1 MPWLGLKIDAPLL
14 LLIKFYYLSKLN
26 FDKYIGMLMFRSLNL
41 LIIVLFCLSPTW
53 VYSQSIDGLQEIVK
67 IQQDKISSIEDNLK
81 RLIGSIEEQT
91 NSNKSNASLKLVE
104 DQINDINQRLR
115 LLESNIKNITNLA
128 YNLDFSLKRIERHLE
143 LSSIQE
149 KDVSKKVSNLNN
161 KKETNVVNKPEI
173 KQESLNSKTEGV
185 LGFIKETENKKD
197 KSQEKV
203 VNNQKNKTK
212 NDSFLPKGTDK
223 ENFNYALDLA
233 SQLDF
238 ESAEKAF
245 KEFLKIHKESDK
257 IADAQYWLGR
267 VYYAQKKFEEAA
279 IALAEFNSVFP
290 NDPRFQETTLLI
302 AESAVNF
309 APKDQLCDILKQSL
323 EFMINPSDKFVK
335 RITILKNEKQ
345 CTTG

>member
-1 MPWLGLKIDAPLL
+1 MLKSLKILTYFL
-14 LLIKFYYLSKLN
+14 FFLS
-26 FDKYIGMLMFRSLNL
+26 SNL
-41 LIIVLFCLSPTW
+41 VF
-53 VYSQSIDGLQEIVK
+53 SQSIDGLQEIVK
-67 IQQDKISSIEDNLK
+67 LQQDKISTIEDNLK

-91 NSNKSNASLKLVE
+91 NSNKSMINSKLIE
-104 DQINDINQRLR
+104 NQINDIVQKLR
-115 LLESNIKNITNLA
+115 LLESNVKNMTNLA
-128 YNLDFSLKRIERHLE
+128 YNLDFAVKRIERHLE

-149 KDVSKKVSNLNN
+149 KDDTKNVSNSTNQ
-161 KKETNVVNKPEI
+161 KVYETLKKPEI

-185 LGFIKETENKKD
+185 LGFIKENETNKD
-197 KSQEKV
+197 NSSNTDV
-203 VNNQKNKTK
+203 VDLKNKMD
-212 NDSFLPKGTDK
+212 NVNILPKGTAG

-238 ESAEKAF
+238 LNAEKAF

-257 IADAQYWLGR
+257 VADAQYWLGR
-267 VYYAQKKFEEAA
+267 VYFAQKKFEEAA

-309 APKDQLCDILKQSL
+309 APKDQLCDILKRSL
-323 EFMINPSDKFVK
+323 EFMVNPSDKFVK
-335 RITILKNEKQ
+335 KIKILKNKNQ

>member
-1 MPWLGLKIDAPLL
+1 MLMHRSLKI
-14 LLIKFYYLSKLN
+14 LIC
-26 FDKYIGMLMFRSLNL
+26 I
-41 LIIVLFCLSPTW
+41 LFCFSPTLALT
-53 VYSQSIDGLQEIVK
+53 QSIDGLQEIVK
-67 IQQDKISSIEDNLK
+67 THQDKISNIEDNLK
-81 RLIGSIEEQT
+81 KLIGSIEEQT
-91 NSNKSNASLKLVE
+91 NLNKSNINLKSVE
-104 DQINDINQRLR
+104 NQINDINQRLS
-115 LLESNIKNITNLA
+115 LLESNIKNITNLV

-143 LSSIQE
+143 LSSIQD
-149 KDVSKKVSNLNN
+149 KNISKKVTDLDN
-161 KKETNVVNKPEI
+161 KKETKVVKKPEI

-185 LGFIKETENKKD
+185 LGFIKETDNKKD
-197 KSQEKV
+197 KSQETI
-203 VNNQKNKTK
+203 VNNQNNDTK
-212 NDSFLPKGTDK
+212 NDSFLPKGTAE

-245 KEFLKIHKESDK
+245 KEFLITHKDSDK
-257 IADAQYWLGR
+257 ISDAQYWLGR
-267 VYYAQKKFEEAA
+267 VYFAQKKFEEAA

-323 EFMINPSDKFVK
+323 EFMVNPSEKFVQ
-335 RITILKNEKQ
+335 RINKLKNKKQ